1 MMHKRYTKEQCTAA
15 EAQRLAQEIAFG
27 PVVFQ
32 VSRLMLKFG
41 IFQLLSGKREGYTL
55 QEISGQTGLTRYAA
69 QVLLEASLTI
79 GTILLE
85 EDRYVLAKA
94 GWFLLNDKMARVNME
109 FNHDVNYQGLFHLEE
124 ALLNGRPEGLKVF
137 GEWPTIYEGLSQLPE
152 QVQKSWFGFDHFYSD
167 QFHEPDCFRDS
178 INRIVVGDRQS
189 GKSLIKSHLAHFRW
203 SKRTIR
209 SSCMDM

>member
-109 FNHDVNYQGLFHLEE
+109 FNHDVNYQGLFYLEE
-124 ALLNGRPEGLKVF
+124 ALLNGQPEGLKVF
-137 GEWPTIYEGLSQLPE
+137 GGWPTITKDFPNCRNRYRKAGLALTIST
-152 QVQKSWFGFDHFYSD
+152 
-167 QFHEPDCFRDS
+167 
-178 INRIVVGDRQS
+178 
-189 GKSLIKSHLAHFRW
+189 
-203 SKRTIR
+203 RTTR
-209 SSCMDM
+209 SARH

>member
-94 GWFLLNDKMARVNME
+94 GWFLLNDKMARVNI
-109 FNHDVNYQGLFHLEE
+109 LP
-124 ALLNGRPEGLKVF
+124 GRVTSRGVPSYRL
-137 GEWPTIYEGLSQLPE
+137 
-152 QVQKSWFGFDHFYSD
+152 
-167 QFHEPDCFRDS
+167 R
-178 INRIVVGDRQS
+178 
-189 GKSLIKSHLAHFRW
+189 
-203 SKRTIR
+203 
-209 SSCMDM
+209 

>member
-1 MMHKRYTKEQCTAA
+1 
-15 EAQRLAQEIAFG
+15 
-27 PVVFQ
+27 
-32 VSRLMLKFG
+32 MLKFG

-55 QEISGQTGLTRYAA
+55 QEISGRTGLTRYAA

-124 ALLNGRPEGLKVF
+124 ALLNRRPEGLKVF

-152 QVQKSWFGFDHFYSD
+152 QVQKSWFGFDHFYSG
-167 QFHEPDCFRDS
+167 PV
-178 INRIVVGDRQS
+178 IRQS
-189 GKSLIKSHLAHFRW
+189 VGNRVQPSPETLARYWREYRQMGHTM
-203 SKRTIR
+203 RTI
-209 SSCMDM
+209 

>member
-152 QVQKSWFGFDHFYSD
+152 QVQKSWFGFVII
-167 QFHEPDCFRDS
+167 S
-178 INRIVVGDRQS
+178 IRTSHSAKRW
-189 GKSLIKSHLAHFRW
+189 KSCSAITRNACSILAGIPADGPHNAYNI
-203 SKRTIR
+203 IR
-209 SSCMDM
+209 KWK